1 MARVA
6 RVAFAAALLA
16 ACASKGLP
24 IAGGGGGTGGAGGNG
39 PIGSGGD
46 AGSGSIADAGVSEDA
61 GTSSPPDLALPTT
74 GPTRAVSF
82 RIDAAH
88 TGGQPR
94 DHLALPLSLAWKH
107 VETKYVFSVLVAD
120 GRVFVLGGEGT
131 LTALDTQSG
140 ATLWGPT
147 PFSDMQSSAYDGGVL
162 YVLGHG
168 GSLTAVDAAT
178 GTTRWTIQ
186 LGSATT
192 IFFDAPPLAAD
203 GKVFVNADYTLF
215 AVSGTTGAILW
226 KVPTGSGNEGT
237 TAYADGV
244 LYLANSCARTSA
256 FDANTGTQQ
265 WLYQPTCGG
274 GGGTAP
280 AVYAHDVY
288 VRDSTGNKVFD
299 AAGSQM
305 LGTFDGMQP
314 PSFVDGIGY
323 FLKQGVSGGTLE
335 AVDVAGGTLR
345 WSFTGDG
352 SLNSAPIACA
362 GAVFVGSSMGNL
374 YGLDTSGD
382 VAWKTNL
389 GMYDV
394 NSDEPEMESMV
405 IAEGTLF
412 VPSGFTLFAFR

>member
-1 MARVA
+1 MARLA
-6 RVAFAAALLA
+6 RAALAAALLA
-16 ACASKGLP
+16 ACAAEGLP
-24 IAGGGGGTGGAGGNG
+24 IAGAGGGGAGGNG

-46 AGSGSIADAGVSEDA
+46 AGSGSIGDAGAIAD
-61 GTSSPPDLALPTT
+61 GGMSPPPDFALPTT

-94 DHLALPLSLAWKH
+94 DHLALPLSLSWKH
-107 VETKYVFSVLVAD
+107 VETKFVHSVLVAD
-120 GRVFVLGGEGT
+120 GRVFVFGGQGT

-140 ATLWGPT
+140 GTLWGPT
-147 PFSDMQSSAYDGGVL
+147 PFSDMQACAYDGGVL
-162 YVLGHG
+162 YVLGHS
-168 GSLTAVDAAT
+168 GSLTAADAAT
-178 GTTRWTIQ
+178 GTTKWTIE

-203 GKVFVNADYTLF
+203 GKVFVNANYTLF

-226 KVPTGSGNEGT
+226 TAPTGSGNDGT

-244 LYLANSCARTSA
+244 VYLANSCARTAA
-256 FDANTGTQQ
+256 FDANTGKQL
-265 WLYQPTCGG
+265 WVYEPTCSG

-288 VRDSTGNKVFD
+288 VRAPTSNKLFD
-299 AAGSQM
+299 AAGGQI
-305 LGTFDGMQP
+305 LGTFDGMQA
-314 PSFVDGIGY
+314 PSFVDGVGY
-323 FLKQGVSGGTLE
+323 FLKEGVSGGTLE
-335 AVDVAGGTLR
+335 AVDVAGATLR

-352 SLNSAPIACA
+352 SLSSAPIACA
-362 GAVFVGSSMGNL
+362 GAVFVGSSTGNL
-374 YGLDTSGD
+374 YGLDTSGN
-382 VAWKTNL
+382 VAWTTYLGAYGLNL
-389 GMYDV
+389 DQ
-394 NSDEPEMESMV
+394 PEIESMV